1 VRRPARPLWG
11 ASLALGLALAGTASA
26 AEPGQGAPAS
36 PAARSLAD
44 WVAATRDAQGRAF
57 VVVDKVSGEVFAFA
71 PDGALLAAA
80 PALVGAGRGDVSPP
94 GIGERKLS
102 TITPAE
108 RITPAGRFVARL
120 GRNLAGEDI
129 VWVDYGAA
137 ISLHRVVT
145 HVRAERRLERLA
157 TPTPLDNRISYGCI
171 NVPKAFYEA
180 VVAPIF
186 KAGPAIVYV
195 LPETRPVAEVFFP
208 ATRRAD
214 NAPDPARGAPAVRN

>member
-1 VRRPARPLWG
+1 VRRLAHTVWG
-11 ASLALGLALAGTASA
+11 AGLALLLAGAANA
-26 AEPGQGAPAS
+26 AEPRQGAPAS

-44 WVAATRDAQGRAF
+44 WVISTKDAHGRAF
-57 VVVDKVSGEVFAFA
+57 VVVDKVSAEVFAFA
-71 PDGALLAAA
+71 PDGALIAAA
-80 PALVGAGRGDVSPP
+80 PALIGVGRGDVSTP
-94 GIGERKLS
+94 GIGERRLS
-102 TITPAE
+102 TIAPAE

-120 GRNLAGEDI
+120 GRNLTAEDI

-157 TPTPLDNRISYGCI
+157 TPGPQDNRISYGCI

-186 KAGPAIVYV
+186 QAGPAMVYV
-195 LPETRPVAEVFFP
+195 LPETRSVAEVFFP
-208 ATRRAD
+208 AAQRAD
-214 NAPDPARGAPAVRN
+214 NAPRPGPGALAARN